1 MSVPVNGH
9 GGDQALFVKAAMPL
23 NKQFSFG
30 ILLSYERSQ
39 FNAIEDNSG
48 SFVKYKTNWLPSGG
62 FGLTYQPDKHFLI
75 GFRAL
80 FNQDSEVRTDNI
92 GSVDGLAGS
101 QEYRLGIS
109 AGLWKGALLDIGG
122 NLRRKQN
129 IIAGTSGS
137 QVKPNIGFEQNLFNR
152 HFALRA
158 GVDETSG
165 TGGFSLKFQPIT
177 LDVAYVNNIGIARVG
192 NIFGENSNS
201 LIATMTFNYG
211 YYLSKRHSS
220 AN

>member
-1 MSVPVNGH
+1 
-9 GGDQALFVKAAMPL
+9 MPL

-62 FGLTYQPDKHFLI
+62 FGLTYQPDKRFLM

-92 GSVDGLAGS
+92 GSVDGFAGS

-129 IIAGTSGS
+129 IIAGTS
-137 QVKPNIGFEQNLFNR
+137 V
-152 HFALRA
+152 
-158 GVDETSG
+158 
-165 TGGFSLKFQPIT
+165 
-177 LDVAYVNNIGIARVG
+177 
-192 NIFGENSNS
+192 
-201 LIATMTFNYG
+201 
-211 YYLSKRHSS
+211 LSS
-220 AN
+220 